1 MVIFNSY
8 VKLPEGN
15 PQVKSAWSFSSCVFR
30 TSQSVHLLFQISIQ
44 ETTRPLS
51 KVYWYP
57 PGHDS
62 GNHQET
68 IRKPSGICKCILI
81 SNLLVYTLVYLMS
94 SYAIRFINHHQ
105 PGLISGLSIFTNH
118 RICRLCR
125 RAQPW
130 YCYSSRRLEAMHWAP
145 WWPLPQPTTRLDN
158 CSKKQRWLT
167 DLKTWY

>member
-1 MVIFNSY
+1 MLNYQRVI
-8 VKLPEGN
+8 L
-15 PQVKSAWSFSSCVFR
+15 KSRVLEVFHHACSEPHSLCIFSFRFPSKKRQGHCPR
-30 TSQSVHLLFQISIQ
+30 YTDIHLGM
-44 ETTRPLS
+44 T
-51 KVYWYP
+51 
-57 PGHDS
+57 
-62 GNHQET
+62 QET